1 MIYLIQF
8 RNRSSLNARS
18 IANQDQKLSGSKEIK
33 ISPKIPASKST
44 PTPTVKIVSQST
56 AAQEAWQE
64 TTHVKQPM
72 KWEKLAANAL
82 SKLTVSKIN
91 IKVALRISQHYGS
104 FYQNIIFIR
113 AKNTPYVNISQKLL
127 ECTAIRRIQTLFN

>member
-8 RNRSSLNARS
+8 QNRSSLNAKS
-18 IANQDQKLSGSKEIK
+18 IANLDQKLSGSREIK
-33 ISPKIPASKST
+33 ISQKIPASKCT

-72 KWEKLAANAL
+72 KWEKLAANAQ
-82 SKLTVSKIN
+82 SKLTVSN
-91 IKVALRISQHYGS
+91 ISFEVALRISQ
-104 FYQNIIFIR
+104 NCFIGLMDILR
-113 AKNTPYVNISQKLL
+113 NISLITKVL
-127 ECTAIRRIQTLFN
+127 R